1 MERLPNESA
10 YIDDKMKVWEQ
21 YLLEYDL
28 PDWDDIPDI
37 GLDMDQVISLVDGYF
52 DYLAPDIKGTS
63 LATKAMINNYVQAGV
78 MPPSVKKRY
87 YRVHLVHLIIICLLK
102 QSLSIPEIAQALPAD
117 LSEERLRSIYERFVA
132 LRRSSAKYFCAEVK
146 NAVAALR
153 GEERPNGYLEIDD
166 VDDLII
172 TSAIVGGYSVLLAQ
186 KLTAETCD
194 LYARETSDAR

>member
-10 YIDDKMKVWEQ
+10 YIDEKMKVWEQ

-37 GLDMDQVISLVDGYF
+37 GLYMDQAISLLDGYF
-52 DYLAPDIKGTS
+52 DYLAPDIKGTP

-102 QSLSIPEIAQALPAD
+102 QSLSIPEIAHALPAD
-117 LSEERLRSIYERFVA
+117 MPEERLHGIYDRFVS
-132 LRRSSAKYFCAEVK
+132 LRRSSAKYFCSEVK
-146 NAVAALR
+146 DAVAALR
-153 GEERPNGYLEIDD
+153 GEERLDGYPEIDN
-166 VDDLII
+166 VDDLILV
-172 TSAIVGGYSVLLAQ
+172 SAIVGGYSVLLAQ
-186 KLTAETCD
+186 KLTEETCS
-194 LYARETSDAR
+194 LYAGPASNA